1 MGAGLAAQRGWPQGE
16 EPNLESPHSTE
27 DTASGDTSS
36 SPRHSL
42 GVFDRATR
50 EETQPL
56 EDGEGWAHYNS
67 TSSLTS
73 LVPVKRHQSMET
85 EEGTSESLL
94 HNQQG
99 NVQNGQW
106 GGDVVGEDED
116 LRESRAPSI
125 AYDLGAL
132 HTEEEVRI
140 TRCCAALVRK
150 KQGDIVGRCGGGR
163 GARRKLCVR

>member
-27 DTASGDTSS
+27 DTSSGGDTSS
-36 SPRHSL
+36 SPRQSL

-73 LVPVKRHQSMET
+73 LVPVRRHQSMET

-94 HNQQG
+94 HNQEG
-99 NVQNGQW
+99 NVQSGQW

-150 KQGDIVGRCGGGR
+150 KQ
-163 GARRKLCVR
+163 